1 MTASRY
7 EKIKGLI
14 QTEKSNLQ
22 LSNGKYHFKV
32 DSSCSKKEI
41 LSLVKSFFGVE
52 AKKVNIINVRGK
64 AKRFKN
70 TAGTQ
75 SSHKKAIVT
84 LKDTSKTINLG

>member
-14 QTEKSNLQ
+14 QTEKSNVQ
-22 LSNGKYHFKV
+22 LSNGKYHFEV
-32 DSSCSKKEI
+32 DASCSKKEI

-52 AKKVNIINVRGK
+52 AKKVNIINVKGK
-64 AKRFKN
+64 TKRFRN
-70 TAGTQ
+70 SVGTQ

-84 LKDTSKTINLG
+84 LKDATKTINLG